1 MSLPT
6 GFLLLQMNNI
16 SNIHF
21 LSKFIVQALQKV
33 DKTLYV
39 QVIPNSTSVD
49 KLSYYN
55 HIVNQIYLS
64 ASSKKDK
71 VDTRVILSHFRD
83 HLLGIKANNEQDRGI
98 QTSKKIDT
106 VLTIGKDYFTSVLL
120 NKSETICSK
129 SIIVEDGQPE
139 SPTPDKLINS
149 SKFGTIQN
157 LANEDKVYQHV
168 VLGGTFDRLHTG
180 HKMLLSA
187 AILRCETRLTIGVT
201 DGSMIHTKKLW
212 ELIEPCQTRIEKLKE
227 FLMDIEPRLE
237 YNIVPIL
244 DPYGPTA
251 SDPLLQVWL

>member
-6 GFLLLQMNNI
+6 GFFLLQLNNI

-21 LSKFIVQALQKV
+21 MTKLIVQALQKV

-39 QVIPNSTSVD
+39 QVIPNSRSTD
-49 KLSYYN
+49 KLSHYN
-55 HIVNQIYLS
+55 NIVNQIYLS
-64 ASSKKDK
+64 ASSKNDII
-71 VDTRVILSHFRD
+71 DTRVILSDFRD
-83 HLLGIKANNEQDRGI
+83 HLLGIKANNEQDCGI

-106 VLTIGKDYFTSVLL
+106 VLTIGKDYFSSVLL
-120 NKSETICSK
+120 NKSETICCK
-129 SIIVEDGQPE
+129 SIIVEDGE
-139 SPTPDKLINS
+139 TLSPIPNKLINS

-201 DGSMIHTKKLW
+201 EGSMIYTKKLW

-227 FLMDIEPRLE
+227 FLMDIEPRLD